1 MERKRFK
8 KVLVANRG
16 EIALRIIRAVQ
27 EWGGEAVAVYETPD
41 SEARHVVQ
49 ANEAVWIGDGPCRDY
64 LNINKMIDAAKKTGA
79 EAIHPGYG
87 FLAENPAFAQA
98 CREAGLTFI
107 GPPTQVIK
115 WLGDKV
121 IARKLMQEA
130 GVPVVPGTDPL
141 PLGEEGE
148 ELAVAFGKKYGFPIV
163 VKAVAGGGGRGIRM
177 AQNEEELLAQLPIA
191 EAEAKAAFND
201 PRIYLEKFLPSP
213 KHVEVQILGD
223 KHGNVIHLGTRDC
236 SIQRR
241 HQKLVEIA
249 PDMLNDEEL
258 TQKICQAALMAAKKV
273 GYVNA
278 GTVEFLVKNKEF
290 YFLEIN
296 TRLQVEHTVT
306 EMISGVDIVRAQL
319 EIAAGNPLAFTQDDI
334 VLRGHAIEMRINA
347 EDPKNNFMPEAG
359 KKVLVYYSPGGF
371 GVRLDGCAYPGYVVP
386 QAYDSLLVKLTVY
399 GLTWEE
405 AVHRLR
411 RALKGFIIIG
421 PKTTIPFY
429 LQIVDDS
436 DFRKGIFSTDYLETH
451 QHLLNYKDEEPEVSK
466 ISKLIAE
473 IHHRGFNPYAI

>member
-1 MERKRFK
+1 MKKTKFK

-16 EIALRIIRAVQ
+16 EIASRIIRAIQ
-27 EWGGEAVAVYETPD
+27 EWGSEAVAVYETPD

-64 LNINKMIDAAKKTGA
+64 LNIEKMIDAAKKTGA

-121 IARKLMQEA
+121 MARKIMQEA
-130 GVPVVPGTDPL
+130 GVPVVPGTAPL
-141 PLGEEGE
+141 PLGDEGGQVA
-148 ELAVAFGKKYGFPIV
+148 LAFCKEHGYPV
-163 VKAVAGGGGRGIRM
+163 VIKAVAGGGGRGIRM
-177 AQNEEELLAQLPIA
+177 VQNEEELLAQLPIA
-191 EAEAKAAFND
+191 TAEAKAAFND
-201 PRIYLEKFLPSP
+201 PRVYLEKFLPSP
-213 KHVEVQILGD
+213 KHIEVQILGD
-223 KHGNVIHLGTRDC
+223 EHGNIIHLGTRDC

-258 TQKICQAALMAAKKV
+258 TRKICQAALMAAKKV

-278 GTVEFLVKNKEF
+278 GTVEFLVKDKEF

-319 EIAAGNPLAFTQDDI
+319 DIAAGAPLPFTQDDI
-334 VLRGHAIEMRINA
+334 ILRGYAIEMRINA

-371 GVRLDGCAYPGYVVP
+371 GIRLDGCAYPGYIVP

-405 AVHRLR
+405 AVHRLK
-411 RALKGFIIIG
+411 RALKGFIIVG

-429 LQIVDDS
+429 LQIVDDP
-436 DFRKGIFSTDYLETH
+436 DFRKGVFNTDYLETH
-451 QHLLNYKDEEPEVSK
+451 PYLLDYKDDEPEVSK

-473 IHHRGFNPYAI
+473 IHHRGFNPYAV